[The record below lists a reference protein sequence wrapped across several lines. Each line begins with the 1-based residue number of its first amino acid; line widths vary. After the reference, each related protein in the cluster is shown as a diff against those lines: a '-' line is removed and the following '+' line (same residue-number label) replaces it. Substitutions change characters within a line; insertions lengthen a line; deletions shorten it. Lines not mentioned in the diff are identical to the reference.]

1 MRWKPNKSAKR
12 AFALKMQDPVEAT
25 AYQARKEARANKRRQ
40 TSKFGYNSA
49 GGSYIPTRIQ
59 FDYCL
64 ANSSSSMPIDIQV
77 AFNEVM
83 FGYSNMEKVHH
94 DYIHIVNEHIR
105 NRAN

>member
-1 MRWKPNKSAKR
+1 MKWKPSKSARR

-25 AYQARKEARANKRRQ
+25 AYQARKEARATKRRQ
-40 TSKFGYNSA
+40 TNKFDYETA
-49 GGSYIPTRIQ
+49 GGSYVPTRAQ

-64 ANSSSSMPIDIQV
+64 ANISYSMPIDTQV

-83 FGYSNMEKVHH
+83 FGYSNTEKVHH

-105 NRAN
+105 K